1 MNVMFLD
8 TLLHVIYNQMNV
20 YYSLNVYWMQLI
32 NNLCFL
38 ALDPLF
44 SLP

>member
-1 MNVMFLD
+1 MFLD
-8 TLLHVIYNQMNV
+8 TLLHIIYNQMNL

-32 NNLCFL
+32 NNLFL
-38 ALDPLF
+38 DLLF